1 MDYCSHICSETDAE
15 TEIQTDIDRQ
25 IMTDRQTETD
35 RQTKR
40 GRDLNVSGRN
50 LQSHSETVW
59 VETVIKSY
67 QSSMNSGLNQIV
79 SKLFESD
86 RLDPLNDALI
96 RPHQHVYA
104 SHTQL
109 TQQVISMSHSL
120 SSLMTISRWIW
131 VNWYQNVSILDL
143 IGAKDD

>member
-1 MDYCSHICSETDAE
+1 
-15 TEIQTDIDRQ
+15 
-25 IMTDRQTETD
+25 MTDRQTD
-35 RQTKR
+35 RQRQTKR